1 MGSFV
6 MIGGVLISLFIAFNG
21 YKLRSYFDFAK
32 IVVGAAGLVIVYC
45 LHLYSQSFP
54 LRFTPFAPFI
64 KSFSKFLT
72 YEYYLAVVVAVVLA
86 IVVQKNYT
94 AFAAPFGTLLFY
106 ALLTRVLLYY
116 FDLPYPLLMLV
127 GGAFGVVMRLLFKEK
142 FTLIVSA
149 VGGSM
154 AASLL
159 FKTFYY
165 LPWWLFAVLA
175 LLFSLIA
182 LYIQYRSWQKR

>member
-32 IVVGAAGLVIVYC
+32 ILVGAAGLVIVYC
-45 LHLYSQSFP
+45 LHLYSLSFP
-54 LRFTPFAPFI
+54 LQFTPFAPFL
-64 KSFSKFLT
+64 KSFAKFLT

-86 IVVQKNYT
+86 IVIQKNYT
-94 AFAAPFGTLLFY
+94 TFATPLGTLLFY

-116 FDLPYPLLMLV
+116 FNLPYPLLMLV
-127 GGAFGVVMRLLFKEK
+127 GGALGVVLHLLFKEK

-149 VGGSM
+149 VGGSI
-154 AASLL
+154 AAALL

-165 LPWWLFAVLA
+165 LAWWFFAILA